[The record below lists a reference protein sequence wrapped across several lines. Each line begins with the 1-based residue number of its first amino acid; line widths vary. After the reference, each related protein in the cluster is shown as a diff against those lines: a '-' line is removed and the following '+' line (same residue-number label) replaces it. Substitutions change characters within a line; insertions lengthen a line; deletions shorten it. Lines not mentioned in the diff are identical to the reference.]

1 MSISEQNVLLPSTL
15 KRSVTLARFGSEE
28 VIQLCRKTVTLRS
41 VLCLL
46 YNGTVHYGS
55 LIIDTKTVPFYK
67 DLQKS
72 IGKKRVR
79 CSYSLLRPVIS
90 IEIRGTRLAWFS
102 TGIVGQCF
110 DVAGKDGIWTIASDS
125 YAVKSGVNPS
135 EKYVNNYTTCVFRL
149 QR

>member
-1 MSISEQNVLLPSTL
+1 MSKNCNTE
-15 KRSVTLARFGSEE
+15 KCF
-28 VIQLCRKTVTLRS
+28 
-41 VLCLL
+41 LCLL

-102 TGIVGQCF
+102 MGVLSANALMWLEKTEFGQ
-110 DVAGKDGIWTIASDS
+110 
-125 YAVKSGVNPS
+125 
-135 EKYVNNYTTCVFRL
+135 
-149 QR
+149 